1 MAKVLALLS
10 ATAITA
16 IAMSTAQAGPTLD
29 NIRSKRVITIGY
41 RETSI
46 PFSYL
51 GADQKP
57 VGFSLDLCA
66 HVVDRLKVDLGTPDI
81 QTKLTPVNSSN
92 RIPLIQNG
100 TIDIECGGTASSK
113 QRLEQVSFS
122 VSTFASQTAWLAKAS
137 SGLKTPKDL
146 KGKTVVVTQ
155 GSDALGIAKGIS
167 QQDDLN
173 LTIAQAKDHA
183 ESLLLLTT
191 GRVAAWVE
199 ADILL
204 AGMKADYSRP
214 ADLIFLKA
222 NYGTIYYYGL
232 MFSKDDP
239 DFKKIVDDVL
249 SKLMASGEFTKI
261 YDKWF
266 VAAIPPKNINL
277 NFPMTDALKE
287 RVAHPSDVVDY

>member
-1 MAKVLALLS
+1 MSKRFALLS
-10 ATAITA
+10 ATAVTLFSIC
-16 IAMSTAQAGPTLD
+16 TAQAGPTLD
-29 NIRSKRVITIGY
+29 NIRSKRAITIGY
-41 RETSI
+41 REASI

-57 VGFSLDLCA
+57 VGFSLDLCS
-66 HVVDRLKVDLGTPDI
+66 HVVDRLKSDLATPDL
-81 QTKLTPVNSSN
+81 QTKLMPVNSSN

-100 TIDIECGGTASSK
+100 TIDLECGGTASSK
-113 QRLEQVSFS
+113 QRLEQVAFS
-122 VSTFASQTAWLAKAS
+122 VSTFASQTAWLAKAA
-137 SGLKTPKDL
+137 SGFKTPKNL

-167 QQDDLN
+167 QDDDLN

-191 GRVAAWVE
+191 GRAAAWVE

-204 AGMKADYSRP
+204 AGMKADYSKP

-239 DFKKIVDDVL
+239 DFKKMVDDVL
-249 SKLMASGEFTKI
+249 SKLMASGEFTTI

-266 VAAIPPKNINL
+266 MAAIPPKMINL

-287 RVAHPSDVVDY
+287 RVAHPSDVVNY

>member
-1 MAKVLALLS
+1 MSKMFALFS
-10 ATAITA
+10 ATAITVFLV
-16 IAMSTAQAGPTLD
+16 STAHAGPMLD
-29 NIRSKRVITIGY
+29 NIKSKRVITIGY
-41 RETSI
+41 REASI

-66 HVVDRLKVDLGTPDI
+66 HVVDRLKSDLGTPDLQI
-81 QTKLTPVNSSN
+81 KLTPVNSSN

-113 QRLEQVSFS
+113 QRQEQVSFS
-122 VSTFASQTAWLAKAS
+122 VSTFASQTAWLAKAA
-137 SGLKTPKDL
+137 SGFKTPKDL

-167 QQDDLN
+167 QDDDLN

-191 GRVAAWVE
+191 GRAAAWVE

-204 AGMKADYSRP
+204 AGMKADYSNP
-214 ADLIFLKA
+214 ASLIFLKA

-266 VAAIPPKNINL
+266 MAAIPPKNINL

-287 RVAHPSDVVDY
+287 RVAHPSDVVNY

>member
-1 MAKVLALLS
+1 MPRMFALLS
-10 ATAITA
+10 ATAI
-16 IAMSTAQAGPTLD
+16 IMLSFSTAQAGPTLD
-29 NIRSKRVITIGY
+29 NIKSKKAITIGY
-41 RETSI
+41 REASI

-51 GADQKP
+51 GGDQKP

-66 HVVDRLKVDLGTPDI
+66 HIVDRLKADLSTPDLHV
-81 QTKLTPVNSSN
+81 KLTPVNSSN

-100 TIDIECGGTASSK
+100 TVDIECGGTASSK

-122 VSTFASQTAWLAKAS
+122 VSTFASQTAWLAKVS
-137 SGLKTPKDL
+137 SGFKTPKDL
-146 KGKTVVVTQ
+146 KGKTIVVTQ

-167 QQDDLN
+167 QDEGLN

-183 ESLLLLTT
+183 ESLLLLAT
-191 GRVAAWVE
+191 GRASAWVE

-204 AGMKADYSRP
+204 AGMKADYSNP
-214 ADLIFLKA
+214 ADLTFLRA

-239 DFKKIVDDVL
+239 DFKKMVDDVL
-249 SKLMASGEFTKI
+249 SKLMASGEFAKI

-266 VAAIPPKNINL
+266 MAAIPPKNINL

-287 RVAHPSDVVDY
+287 RVAHPSDVVNN

>member
-1 MAKVLALLS
+1 MANIFSLLS
-10 ATAITA
+10 ATAITVFA
-16 IAMSTAQAGPTLD
+16 ISTAQAGPTLD
-29 NIRSKRVITIGY
+29 NIKSKRVITIGY
-41 RETSI
+41 REASI

-66 HVVDRLKVDLGTPDI
+66 HVVDRLKSDLGTPDLQI
-81 QTKLTPVNSSN
+81 KLTPVNSSN

-122 VSTFASQTAWLAKAS
+122 VSTFASQTAWLAKAAS
-137 SGLKTPKDL
+137 RFKTPKDL

-167 QQDDLN
+167 QDEDLN

-191 GRVAAWVE
+191 GRAAAWVE

-204 AGMKADYSRP
+204 AGMKADYSNP
-214 ADLIFLKA
+214 AGLVFLKA

-239 DFKKIVDDVL
+239 DFKKIVDNVL

-266 VAAIPPKNINL
+266 MTAIPPKNINL

-287 RVAHPSDVVDY
+287 RVAHPSDVVNY

>member
-1 MAKVLALLS
+1 MSRMLALLS
-10 ATAITA
+10 ATAITVFTIPA
-16 IAMSTAQAGPTLD
+16 VQAGPTLD
-29 NIRSKRVITIGY
+29 NIKSKKVITIGY
-41 RETSI
+41 REASI

-66 HVVDRLKVDLGTPDI
+66 HVVDRLKTDLGIPDL
-81 QTKLTPVNSSN
+81 QTKLMPVNSSN

-100 TIDIECGGTASSK
+100 TIELECGGTASSK

-122 VSTFASQTAWLAKAS
+122 VSTFASQTAWLTKVS

-146 KGKTVVVTQ
+146 KGKTIVVTQ

-167 QQDDLN
+167 QDDDLN

-191 GRVAAWVE
+191 GRAAAWVE

-204 AGMKADYSRP
+204 AGMRADYFSP
-214 ADLIFLKA
+214 ADLTFLKA

-239 DFKKIVDDVL
+239 DFKKVVDDVL
-249 SKLMASGEFTKI
+249 SQLMASGEFTKI
-261 YDKWF
+261 YEKWF
-266 VAAIPPKNINL
+266 MTAIPPKNINL
-277 NFPMTDALKE
+277 GFPMTDALKE
-287 RVAHPSDVVDY
+287 RVAHPSDVVNN

>member
-1 MAKVLALLS
+1 MPRMFALLS
-10 ATAITA
+10 ATAIT
-16 IAMSTAQAGPTLD
+16 MLSFSTAQAGPTLD
-29 NIRSKRVITIGY
+29 NIKSKKAITIGY
-41 RETSI
+41 REASI

-51 GADQKP
+51 GGDQKP

-66 HVVDRLKVDLGTPDI
+66 HIVDRLKADLSTPDLQI
-81 QTKLTPVNSSN
+81 KLTPVNSSN

-122 VSTFASQTAWLAKAS
+122 VSTFASQTAWLAKVS
-137 SGLKTPKDL
+137 SGFKTPKDL
-146 KGKTVVVTQ
+146 KGKTIVVTQ
-155 GSDALGIAKGIS
+155 GSDALGIAKSIS
-167 QQDDLN
+167 QDEGLN

-183 ESLLLLTT
+183 ESLLLLAT
-191 GRVAAWVE
+191 GRASAWVE

-204 AGMKADYSRP
+204 AGMKADYSNP
-214 ADLIFLKA
+214 ADLTFLRA

-239 DFKKIVDDVL
+239 DFKKMVDDVL

-266 VAAIPPKNINL
+266 MAAIPPKNINL
-277 NFPMTDALKE
+277 NFPMTEALKE
-287 RVAHPSDVVDY
+287 RVTHPSDVVNN

>member
-1 MAKVLALLS
+1 MSRVFALLS
-10 ATAITA
+10 ATAIIVLSVSA
-16 IAMSTAQAGPTLD
+16 AQAGPTLD
-29 NIRSKRVITIGY
+29 NIKSKKAITIGY
-41 RETSI
+41 REASI

-51 GADQKP
+51 GGDQKP

-66 HVVDRLKVDLGTPDI
+66 HVVDRLKADLGTPDLQI
-81 QTKLTPVNSSN
+81 KLTPVNSSN

-122 VSTFASQTAWLAKAS
+122 ISTFASQTAWLAKVS

-167 QQDDLN
+167 QDDGLN

-191 GRVAAWVE
+191 GRAAAWVE

-204 AGMKADYSRP
+204 AGMKADYSNP
-214 ADLIFLKA
+214 ADLAFLKA

-239 DFKKIVDDVL
+239 DFKKVVDDVL

-266 VAAIPPKNINL
+266 MATIPPKNINL

-287 RVAHPSDVVDY
+287 RVAHPSDVVNN

>member
-1 MAKVLALLS
+1 MLRMLALLS
-10 ATAITA
+10 ATAI
-16 IAMSTAQAGPTLD
+16 AMLSVSTAQAGPTLD
-29 NIRSKRVITIGY
+29 NIKSKKAITIGY
-41 RETSI
+41 REASI

-51 GADQKP
+51 GGDQKP

-66 HVVDRLKVDLGTPDI
+66 HIVDRLKADLSTPDLHV
-81 QTKLTPVNSSN
+81 KLTPVNSSN

-122 VSTFASQTAWLAKAS
+122 VSTFASQTAWLAKVS
-137 SGLKTPKDL
+137 SGFKTPKDL
-146 KGKTVVVTQ
+146 KGKTIVVTQ

-167 QQDDLN
+167 QDEGLN

-183 ESLLLLTT
+183 ESLLLLAT
-191 GRVAAWVE
+191 GRASAWVE

-204 AGMKADYSRP
+204 AGMKADYSNP
-214 ADLIFLKA
+214 ADLTFLRA

-239 DFKKIVDDVL
+239 DFKKMVDDVL
-249 SKLMASGEFTKI
+249 SKLMASGEFAKI

-266 VAAIPPKNINL
+266 MAAIPPKNINL
-277 NFPMTDALKE
+277 NFPMTEALKE
-287 RVAHPSDVVDY
+287 RVAHPSDVVKN

>member
-1 MAKVLALLS
+1 MSKRFALLS
-10 ATAITA
+10 ATAVTLFSIC
-16 IAMSTAQAGPTLD
+16 TAQAGPTLD
-29 NIRSKRVITIGY
+29 NIRSKRAITIGY
-41 RETSI
+41 REASI

-66 HVVDRLKVDLGTPDI
+66 HVVDRLKSDLATPDL
-81 QTKLTPVNSSN
+81 QTKLMPVNSSN

-100 TIDIECGGTASSK
+100 TIDLECGGTASSK
-113 QRLEQVSFS
+113 QRLEQVAFS
-122 VSTFASQTAWLAKAS
+122 VSTFASQTAWLAKAA
-137 SGLKTPKDL
+137 SGFKTPKDL

-167 QQDDLN
+167 QDDDLN

-191 GRVAAWVE
+191 GRAAAWVE

-204 AGMKADYSRP
+204 AGMKADYSKP

-239 DFKKIVDDVL
+239 DFKKMVDDVL

-266 VAAIPPKNINL
+266 MAAIPPKMINL

-287 RVAHPSDVVDY
+287 RVAHPSDVVNY

>member
-1 MAKVLALLS
+1 MPRMLALLT
-10 ATAITA
+10 ATVATVFLVSMA
-16 IAMSTAQAGPTLD
+16 HAGPTLD
-29 NIRSKRVITIGY
+29 NIKSKNAITIGY
-41 RETSI
+41 REASI

-51 GADQKP
+51 GAAQKP
-57 VGFSLDLCA
+57 IGFSLDLCA
-66 HVVDRLKVDLGTPDI
+66 HVVDRLKRDLGTPDL
-81 QTKLTPVNSSN
+81 QVRLTPVNSSN

-100 TIDIECGGTASSK
+100 TIDIECGGTASNK
-113 QRLEQVSFS
+113 LRLQQVSFS

-137 SGLKTPKDL
+137 SGLKTPNDL
-146 KGKTVVVTQ
+146 KGKTIVVTQ
-155 GSDALGIAKGIS
+155 GSDALDIAKGIS
-167 QQDDLN
+167 QKDGLN

-191 GRVAAWVE
+191 GRAAAWAE

-214 ADLIFLKA
+214 ADLAFLKA

-239 DFKKIVDDVL
+239 DFKKMVDDVL
-249 SKLMASGEFTKI
+249 SKLMASGEFAKI
-261 YDKWF
+261 YEKWF
-266 VAAIPPKNINL
+266 MAAIPPKNINL
-277 NFPMTDALKE
+277 DFPMTDALKE

>member
-1 MAKVLALLS
+1 MSKMFALLS
-10 ATAITA
+10 ATTITVFA
-16 IAMSTAQAGPTLD
+16 VSPAQAGPTLD
-29 NIRSKRVITIGY
+29 NIKSKRAITIGY
-41 RETSI
+41 REASI

-66 HVVDRLKVDLGTPDI
+66 HVVDRLKAALGTPDLQI
-81 QTKLTPVNSSN
+81 KLTPVNSSN

-122 VSTFASQTAWLAKAS
+122 VSTFASQTAWLTKVS

-146 KGKTVVVTQ
+146 KGRTIVVTQ

-167 QQDDLN
+167 QDDDLN
-173 LTIAQAKDHA
+173 LTVAQAKDHA

-191 GRVAAWVE
+191 GRAAAWVE

-204 AGMKADYSRP
+204 AGMKADYSNP
-214 ADLIFLKA
+214 SDLTFLKS

-239 DFKKIVDDVL
+239 DFKKMVDDVL

-266 VAAIPPKNINL
+266 MATIPPKNINL
-277 NFPMTDALKE
+277 SFPMTDALKE
-287 RVAHPSDVVDY
+287 RVAHPSDVVNN

>member
-1 MAKVLALLS
+1 MSKMSTLLS

-16 IAMSTAQAGPTLD
+16 FLVSAAHAGPTLD
-29 NIRSKRVITIGY
+29 NIKSKRVITIGY
-41 RETSI
+41 REASI

-66 HVVDRLKVDLGTPDI
+66 HVVDRLKSDLGTPDL
-81 QTKLTPVNSSN
+81 QTKLAPVNSSN

-122 VSTFASQTAWLAKAS
+122 VSTFASQTAWLAKAA
-137 SGLKTPKDL
+137 SGFKTPKDL
-146 KGKTVVVTQ
+146 KGKTAVVTQ

-167 QQDDLN
+167 QDDNLN

-183 ESLLLLTT
+183 ESLLLLAT
-191 GRVAAWVE
+191 GRAAAWVE

-204 AGMKADYSRP
+204 AGMKADYSNP

-266 VAAIPPKNINL
+266 MAAIPPKNINL
-277 NFPMTDALKE
+277 NFPMTDALKA
-287 RVAHPSDVVDY
+287 RVAHPSDVVNY